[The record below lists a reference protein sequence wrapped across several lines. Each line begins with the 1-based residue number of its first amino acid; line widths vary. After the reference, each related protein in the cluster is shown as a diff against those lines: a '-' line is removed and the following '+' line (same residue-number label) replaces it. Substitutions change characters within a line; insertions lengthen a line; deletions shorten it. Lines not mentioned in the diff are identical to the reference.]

1 MKTTYLKIAALV
13 LAGACCINPY
23 LSDAK
28 SKVDPP
34 KSTKTGSVSSR
45 KISSKTLAS
54 MKIKNI
60 EFGFNKA
67 SVPSSAY
74 DNLDKVAKLMNDNNV
89 SVKLGG
95 YADNKGGYVYN
106 WKLSKSRADAVK
118 AYLVS
123 KGSDSTRIAAVEY
136 GYTHPIASNS
146 TATGRKKNR
155 RVEVHFAE

>member
-1 MKTTYLKIAALV
+1 MKTTYLKIAAMILG
-13 LAGACCINPY
+13 GACCFNPY
-23 LSDAK
+23 FSEAGV
-28 SKVDPP
+28 KVNPP
-34 KSTKTGSVSSR
+34 KSTKGRNVSSR
-45 KISSKTLAS
+45 KIDAKSLAA

-67 SVPSSAY
+67 SVPTSAY
-74 DNLDKVAKLMNDNNV
+74 SNLDKVAKLMADNNA

-106 WKLSKSRADAVK
+106 WKLSEARALAVK
-118 AYLVS
+118 NYLVS
-123 KGSDSTRIAAVEY
+123 KGSDSTRIATTEF

-146 TATGRKKNR
+146 TSSGRKKNR